1 MISIGLRVEP
11 KKITFAIIDIE
22 ENEILN
28 IEKLIVPIS
37 LDVPEQLKYIRL
49 NLLDIIREYDVNVAG
64 IRIIESNA
72 RTLNVERIQIEGVI
86 QEAFASS
93 SIEKYFIGQIS
104 SISAK
109 LGFPRTD
116 FKKYIDNTLQY
127 KIEGWENLR
136 SEEKEALFVA
146 IGATL

>member
-11 KKITFAIIDIE
+11 KKITFAIIDLE
-22 ENEILN
+22 KNEILN

-49 NLLDIIREYDVNVAG
+49 HLLDIISEYNVNVAG
-64 IRIIESNA
+64 IRITESNA
-72 RTLNVERIQIEGVI
+72 QTPNVERIQIEGVI

-109 LGFPRTD
+109 LGFPRGD
-116 FKKYIDNTLQY
+116 FKKYVDNSLIFN
-127 KIEGWENLR
+127 IEGWNELKAV
-136 SEEKEALFVA
+136 EKEAIFVA
-146 IGATL
+146 LGAA

>member
-1 MISIGLRVEP
+1 MPAFDL
-11 KKITFAIIDIE
+11 E

-37 LDVPEQLKYIRL
+37 LDIPEQLKYIRL
-49 NLLDIIREYDVNVAG
+49 NLLDIIREYDVNTAG

-72 RTLNVERIQIEGVI
+72 QTLNIVRIQIEGVI

-93 SIEKYFIGQIS
+93 SIGKYFIGQIS

-109 LGFPRTD
+109 LGFERVN
-116 FKKYIDNTLQY
+116 FKKYIDNTLVY
-127 KIEGWENLR
+127 DIEGWEELK
-136 SEEKEALFVA
+136 SVEKEAIFVA
-146 IGATL
+146 LGAAQ

>member
-28 IEKLIVPIS
+28 IEKLIVPTS

-64 IRIIESNA
+64 IRITE
-72 RTLNVERIQIEGVI
+72 
-86 QEAFASS
+86 
-93 SIEKYFIGQIS
+93 
-104 SISAK
+104 
-109 LGFPRTD
+109 
-116 FKKYIDNTLQY
+116 
-127 KIEGWENLR
+127 
-136 SEEKEALFVA
+136 
-146 IGATL
+146 

>member
-11 KKITFAIIDIE
+11 KKITFAIIDLE
-22 ENEILN
+22 KNEILN

-49 NLLDIIREYDVNVAG
+49 NLLDIISEYNVNVAG
-64 IRIIESNA
+64 IRITESNA
-72 RTLNVERIQIEGVI
+72 QTPNVERIQIEGVI

-109 LGFPRTD
+109 LGFPRGD
-116 FKKYIDNTLQY
+116 FKKYVENSLIFN
-127 KIEGWENLR
+127 IEGWNELKAV
-136 SEEKEALFVA
+136 EKEAIFVA
-146 IGATL
+146 LGAA